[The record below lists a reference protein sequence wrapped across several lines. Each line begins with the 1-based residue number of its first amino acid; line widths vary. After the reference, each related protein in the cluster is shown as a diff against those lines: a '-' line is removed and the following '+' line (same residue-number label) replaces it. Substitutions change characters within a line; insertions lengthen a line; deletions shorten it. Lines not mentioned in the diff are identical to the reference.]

1 MTLCWQN
8 IRNLKYLSSIICT
21 PNVIYFV
28 HLTDTYR
35 YDQSH
40 WIIRLH
46 EHVRAS
52 QHSSD
57 YSLQLIS
64 SKFLLRIQC
73 NTLTPQLRIDSDHFT
88 LVKEKKKW
96 CCSWQGNER
105 KQMMAM
111 WILQFHAPSASGCA
125 YGQSGNL
132 QSSYIFRRKKGT
144 WILACLDKMQHY
156 GLSKS
161 CHLSEI
167 TYVDTWN

>member
-88 LVKEKKKW
+88 LVKEKKNDAVPDREMKENRW
-96 CCSWQGNER
+96 WRCESYSSMLLAPVDVHMDNLETYKAPTFSEGRKEHEFLPALIKCSI
-105 KQMMAM
+105 MACPKAV
-111 WILQFHAPSASGCA
+111 ICQ
-125 YGQSGNL
+125 
-132 QSSYIFRRKKGT
+132 R
-144 WILACLDKMQHY
+144 
-156 GLSKS
+156 
-161 CHLSEI
+161 
-167 TYVDTWN
+167 